1 MRNFFQLAAGID
13 TGPTLHA
20 LALNADLWNENPL
33 RSQHPGSAHAE
44 ADDIWLLF
52 NCLPGDP
59 ADVVDDIRVEPYRG
73 WHVLLPL
80 RPLVLDLMRRVEGV
94 GLGRVMVTR
103 LRPGARITPHADAGA
118 PAEYFSRYQIA
129 LQSLPGAIFRIEEE
143 EVGFRTGDVWWIDNR
158 REHEVI
164 NNSAD
169 DRIVCIV
176 DIRIPPHADSPS
188 GAIPAIS

>member
-13 TGPTLHA
+13 TSNVLHA
-20 LALNADLWNENPL
+20 LALNSHLWNENPL
-33 RSQHPGSAHAE
+33 RSAHPGSAHAQ

-52 NCLPGDP
+52 NRLPTD
-59 ADVVDDIRVEPYRG
+59 AAEVVDDIRVEPYAG

-80 RPLVLDLMRRVEGV
+80 RPLILDLLRRVEGV
-94 GLGRVMVTR
+94 ALGRVMVTR

-118 PAEYFSRYQIA
+118 PADYFQRYQIA
-129 LQSLPGAIFRIEEE
+129 LQSLPGAIFRIEDEQ
-143 EVGFRTGDVWWIDNR
+143 VTFRTGDVWWIDNC

-176 DIRIPPHADSPS
+176 DIRIPPHDNRPS
-188 GAIPAIS
+188 GAIPPIS

>member
-13 TGPTLHA
+13 TSGVLHA

-33 RSQHPGSAHAE
+33 RSEHSGSAHAQ

-52 NCLPGDP
+52 NELPDDP
-59 ADVVDDIRVEPYRG
+59 AAVVDDTKVEPYRG
-73 WHVLLPL
+73 WHALPQL

-94 GLGRVMVTR
+94 GLGRVMITR
-103 LRPGARITPHADAGA
+103 LRPGARILPHADAGA
-118 PAEYFSRYQIA
+118 PAEYFQRYQIA
-129 LQSLPGAIFRIEEE
+129 LQSLPGAIFRIEDEE
-143 EVGFRTGDVWWIDNR
+143 CVFRTGDVWWIDNC

-176 DIRIPPHADSPS
+176 DIRIPPNVDRPS
-188 GAIPAIS
+188 GAVPPVS